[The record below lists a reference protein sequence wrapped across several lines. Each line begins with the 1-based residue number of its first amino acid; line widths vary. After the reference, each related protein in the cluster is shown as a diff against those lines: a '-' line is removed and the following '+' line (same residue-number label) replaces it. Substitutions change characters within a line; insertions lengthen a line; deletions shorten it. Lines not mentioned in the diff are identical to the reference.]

1 MEMHQ
6 IRYFLTVCQT
16 LNFTSA
22 AELCHVSQPSLSRA
36 IKNLEGE
43 LGGPL
48 FRRERNRTH
57 LSDLGRMMQPYLAQ
71 CLANASAAKAAAE
84 GAQRLDEAPLN
95 LGIMC
100 TIGPSRITGLI
111 SKLHR
116 EMPGIRLSL
125 RDAVPD
131 DLIGRLLD
139 GDLDVALFGL
149 PRELPDR
156 FDRYS
161 LYRERFVVAFPPGH
175 RFERQN
181 AVKLRDMDQEPYLV
195 RSNCEYTDY
204 IANLLKEKNVSLN
217 VRYESEREDWIQS
230 MIMAG
235 MGSSLMPEHLSMHPN
250 LARRL
255 VVDPEVTREIELVTV
270 SGRRFS
276 PAVAAFVRM
285 ARTHEWSV

>member
-6 IRYFLTVCQT
+6 LRYFLAVCQT

-48 FRRERNRTH
+48 FRRERSRTH

-100 TIGPSRITGLI
+100 TIGPSRVTGLI

-204 IANLLKEKNVSLN
+204 IANLLEEKDVSLN

-235 MGSSLMPEHLSMHPN
+235 MGSSFMPEHLSMHPN

-255 VVDPEVTREIELVTV
+255 VVDPDVTREIELVTV

>member
-6 IRYFLTVCQT
+6 LRYFLAVCQT

-48 FRRERNRTH
+48 FRRERSRTH
-57 LSDLGRMMQPYLAQ
+57 LSDLGRMMRPYLEQ

-156 FDRYS
+156 FDSYS

-204 IANLLKEKNVSLN
+204 IANLLEEKDVSLN

-255 VVDPEVTREIELVTV
+255 VVDPDVTREIDLVTV

>member
-6 IRYFLTVCQT
+6 LRYFLAVCQT

-48 FRRERNRTH
+48 FRRERSRTH
-57 LSDLGRMMQPYLAQ
+57 LSDLGRMMRPYLEQ

-156 FDRYS
+156 FDSYS

-204 IANLLKEKNVSLN
+204 IANLLEEKDVSLD

-235 MGSSLMPEHLSMHPN
+235 MGSSFMPEHLSMHPN

-255 VVDPEVTREIELVTV
+255 VVDPDVTREIDLVTV

>member
-6 IRYFLTVCQT
+6 LRYFLAVCQT

-100 TIGPSRITGLI
+100 TIGPSRVTGLI

-149 PRELPDR
+149 PGELPDR

-195 RSNCEYTDY
+195 RSNCEYTDC
-204 IANLLKEKNVSLN
+204 IANLLKEKDVSLI

>member
-6 IRYFLTVCQT
+6 LRYFLAVCQT

-100 TIGPSRITGLI
+100 TIGPSRVTGLI

-149 PRELPDR
+149 PGELPDR

-204 IANLLKEKNVSLN
+204 IANLLKEKDVSLI

>member
-6 IRYFLTVCQT
+6 LRYFLAVCQT

-48 FRRERNRTH
+48 FRRERSRTH
-57 LSDLGRMMQPYLAQ
+57 LSDLGRMMRPYLEQ

-100 TIGPSRITGLI
+100 TIGPSRVTGLI

-131 DLIGRLLD
+131 DLIGRLLG

-156 FDRYS
+156 FDSYS

-175 RFERQN
+175 RFERQS

-204 IANLLKEKNVSLN
+204 IANLLEEKDISLD

-235 MGSSLMPEHLSMHPN
+235 MGSSFMPEHLSMNPN
-250 LARRL
+250 LVRRL
-255 VVDPEVTREIELVTV
+255 VVDPDVTREIDLVTV

-276 PAVAAFVRM
+276 PAVAAFVGM

>member
-6 IRYFLTVCQT
+6 LRYFLAVCQT

-48 FRRERNRTH
+48 FRRERSRTH

-71 CLANASAAKAAAE
+71 CLANANAAKAAAE

-139 GDLDVALFGL
+139 GDLDVALFGM

-204 IANLLKEKNVSLN
+204 IANLLEEKDVSLN

-276 PAVAAFVRM
+276 PAVEAFVRM

>member
-6 IRYFLTVCQT
+6 LRYFLAVCQT
-16 LNFTSA
+16 FNFTSA

-48 FRRERNRTH
+48 FRRERSRTH
-57 LSDLGRMMQPYLAQ
+57 LSDLGRMMQPYLEQ
-71 CLANASAAKAAAE
+71 CLANANAAKAAAE
-84 GAQRLDEAPLN
+84 GAQKLDEAPLN

-100 TIGPSRITGLI
+100 TIGPNRVTGLI

-139 GDLDVALFGL
+139 GDLDVALFGM

-156 FDRYS
+156 FDRYP

-204 IANLLKEKNVSLN
+204 IANLLKEKDVSLN

-276 PAVAAFVRM
+276 PAVEAFVRM
-285 ARTHEWSV
+285 ARTHEWST

>member
-6 IRYFLTVCQT
+6 LRYFLAVCQT
-16 LNFTSA
+16 LNFTRA
-22 AELCHVSQPSLSRA
+22 AERCHVTQPSLTRA
-36 IKNLEGE
+36 IAKLEDE

-48 FRRERNRTH
+48 FRRERRRTH
-57 LSDLGRMMQPYLAQ
+57 LSDLGQMIRPHLEQ
-71 CLANASAAKAAAE
+71 CLANANAAKAAAE
-84 GAQRLDEAPLN
+84 GARSLDEAPLN
-95 LGIMC
+95 LGVMC
-100 TIGPSRITGLI
+100 TIGPSRVTGLI

-125 RDAVPD
+125 QDAVPGN
-131 DLIGRLLD
+131 LIERLFD
-139 GDLDVALFGL
+139 GDLDVALFGM
-149 PRELPDR
+149 PTELPER
-156 FDRYS
+156 FDRYP

-204 IANLLKEKNVSLN
+204 IGDLLSENRVSLD

-235 MGSSLMPEHLSMHPN
+235 VGSSFMPEHLPMHPN

-255 VVDPEVTREIELVTV
+255 VVDPEVTREIELITV

-276 PAVAAFVRM
+276 PAVEAFVRM
-285 ARTHEWSV
+285 ARTHEWSI

>member
-1 MEMHQ
+1 
-6 IRYFLTVCQT
+6 
-16 LNFTSA
+16 
-22 AELCHVSQPSLSRA
+22 
-36 IKNLEGE
+36 
-43 LGGPL
+43 
-48 FRRERNRTH
+48 
-57 LSDLGRMMQPYLAQ
+57 
-71 CLANASAAKAAAE
+71 
-84 GAQRLDEAPLN
+84 
-95 LGIMC
+95 
-100 TIGPSRITGLI
+100 
-111 SKLHR
+111 
-116 EMPGIRLSL
+116 MPGIRLSL
-125 RDAVPD
+125 QDAVPD

-139 GDLDVALFGL
+139 GDLDVALFGM

-181 AVKLRDMDQEPYLV
+181 AVMLRDMDQEPYLL
-195 RSNCEYTDY
+195 RSNCEYANY
-204 IANLLKEKNVSLN
+204 IANLLEEKDVSLD

-235 MGSSLMPEHLSMHPN
+235 MGSSFMPEHLSMHPN

-276 PAVAAFVRM
+276 PAVEAFVRM
-285 ARTHEWSV
+285 ARTHEWSI

>member
-6 IRYFLTVCQT
+6 LRYFLAVCQT

-48 FRRERNRTH
+48 FRRERSRTH

-100 TIGPSRITGLI
+100 TIGPSRVTGLI

-149 PRELPDR
+149 PKELPDR

-204 IANLLKEKNVSLN
+204 IANLLKEKDVSLN

-255 VVDPEVTREIELVTV
+255 VIDPEVTREIELVTV